1 MEQKEESR
9 PDFSAYKD
17 VWVFAEQRDGKL
29 RKVVLELL
37 GKGRELANDLNVKLV
52 AILLGHN
59 VKDECQELIYYG
71 ADKVLWID
79 DPRLEHYQTNTY
91 TDVIVNQVLKLKPEI
106 LVMGATFLGRDLA
119 PRVARIL
126 GTGLTADCTG
136 LEIDKAVRLLLQT
149 RPAFGGN
156 VIATI
161 TTPSYRPQMA
171 TVRPRVMK
179 ELARDTSRKG
189 EVVKIPAEID
199 PNTIILKIVDIVK
212 ESKKSVNLEEANI
225 IVAGGRG
232 VGAQAKFKVIEDLAK
247 VLGAEVGASR
257 DVVDAGWISSMHQVG
272 QTGKT
277 VRPKLY
283 FACGISG
290 AVQHLAG
297 MKESETIVAINSDP
311 QAPIF
316 QCADYGIVG
325 DLHQILPL
333 LTRRLEEMTKSD

>member
-1 MEQKEESR
+1 MKQNIN
-9 PDFSAYKD
+9 DYKD
-17 VWVFAEQRDGKL
+17 VWVFAEQRDGKV
-29 RKVVLELL
+29 RKVALELL
-37 GKGRELANDLNVKLV
+37 GKGGELANDLGVKLV
-52 AILLGHN
+52 AVLLGHR
-59 VKDECQELIYYG
+59 VKDECQELIYHG
-71 ADKVLWID
+71 ADKVLLID
-79 DPRLEHYQTNTY
+79 DPKLEHYQTNTY
-91 TDVIVNQVLKLKPEI
+91 TDVLVQQVLKLKPEI
-106 LVMGATFLGRDLA
+106 LIMGATFLGRDLA

-136 LEIDKAVRLLLQT
+136 LEIDKTARLLLQT

-161 TTPSYRPQMA
+161 TTPSNRPQMA

-179 ELARDTSRKG
+179 ELERDVSRKG
-189 EVVKIPAEID
+189 EIITATAEID

-212 ESKKSVNLEEANI
+212 ENKKSVNLEEANI

-232 VGAQAKFKVIEDLAK
+232 VGSADNFKSIQDLAK
-247 VLGAEVGASR
+247 TLGGEVGASR
-257 DVVDAGWISSMHQVG
+257 DVVDAGWITSVHQVG

-290 AVQHLAG
+290 AVQHIAG
-297 MKESETIVAINSDP
+297 MRDSETIVAINSDP

-325 DLHQILPL
+325 DLHQILPM
-333 LTRRLEEMTKSD
+333 LTKKLEELTKSE